1 MTFCAEMCYRKT
13 MDINAPLEQF
23 IRLTPQKKAGLK
35 KLGLA
40 TCRDLLTYLPSRYE
54 EFAGLKKIRDLVIGE
69 SAFVSGEVAGAKAE
83 KTWRKKMPLAEALV
97 KDETGTIRATW
108 FGQPYLAQILKP
120 GMRIQLSGKV
130 RYEKG
135 KLFFTNPA
143 WETALETSDTR
154 HETGAKLL
162 PVYSE
167 TYGVSSLWLRVQI
180 QKLISQIREW
190 PEIIPQEILKKY
202 HLPDFQKAVRAVH
215 FPRTLGES
223 EAAKKRFAFEEVFLI
238 QLDRQL
244 ERATHKEKKAAA
256 ILPDIALAKD
266 FVASLPFPLT
276 NAQRKVIWQIFE
288 DIKKPMPMARLLEGD
303 VGSGKTLVAAAVAL
317 QAAKAGLQ
325 SAIMAPTEIL
335 ARQHF
340 QEFIKRLEPFRVRI
354 GLLTSSESQKF
365 PSKISRNKSAEV
377 SKAQLLKFTASGDIQ
392 ILIGTHA
399 LIQTQVKFKRIG
411 FVVIDEQHRFGKEQ
425 RQRFAK
431 EKEEVAHHDTIRIL
445 KPSQIGFAK
454 AVPHLLSMTATP
466 IPRTLALTI
475 FGNLDIS
482 VLDEMPP
489 GRKKIIT
496 KIIPA
501 AKRNEAYEFIR
512 SEIKSGRQAFVICP
526 RIEKP
531 DGKQYK
537 SIRAMQMF
545 SEMKAVKEE
554 YEKLSKTIFSE
565 FTIAMLHGKLKPKEK
580 ETIMKD
586 FKDGKT
592 DILISTSVV
601 EVGVDVPN
609 ATMMLIEG
617 GERFGLAQLHQF
629 RGRVGRGEHQSYC
642 FVFTDSHTQKTR
654 ERLRALE
661 TAKNGF
667 ELAEYD
673 LQFRGA
679 GELSGSRQWGMSD
692 AGMEALKNI
701 KMVEAAREEAGAIVA
716 EDPLLKKK
724 PLLRERLE
732 KISQKIHFE

>member
-1 MTFCAEMCYRKT
+1 ME
-13 MDINAPLEQF
+13 LETRLETI
-23 IRLTPQKKAGLK
+23 IRLTPQKRSGLK
-35 KLGLA
+35 KLGIA
-40 TCRDLLTYLPSRYE
+40 TCRDLLTYLPARYE
-54 EFAGLKKIRDLVIGE
+54 KFAGLKKIRDLAIGE
-69 SAFVSGEVAGAKAE
+69 SASIIGEIVAAKAE
-83 KTWRKKMPLAEALV
+83 KTWHKKMLLAEAEI
-97 KDETGTIRATW
+97 KDDTGDIRAVW
-108 FGQPYLAQILKP
+108 FGQPYLANMLKT
-120 GMRIQLSGKV
+120 GARVRLSGKV
-130 RYEKG
+130 RYNRKNI
-135 KLFFTNPA
+135 FFSNPV
-143 WETALETSDTR
+143 WEFLQPATSNLQLTS
-154 HETGAKLL
+154 LI
-162 PVYSE
+162 PIYSE

-180 QKLISQIREW
+180 QKLMPQIHDW
-190 PEIIPQEILKKY
+190 QEIIPEEILKKY
-202 HLPDFQKAVRAVH
+202 HLPDFQKAVRVIH
-215 FPRTLGES
+215 FPRTIGET
-223 EAAKKRFAFEEVFLI
+223 EAAKKRFAFEEVFVI

-244 ERATHKEKKAAA
+244 ERRADKEKKAAV
-256 ILPDIALAKD
+256 ITPDISLAKD
-266 FVASLPFPLT
+266 FAASLPFLLT
-276 NAQRKVIWQIFE
+276 NAQRRVIWQIFE

-335 ARQHF
+335 TRQHF
-340 QEFIKRLEPFRVRI
+340 QEFMKRLEPFRVRI

-365 PSKISRNKSAEV
+365 PSKISRSKPAEI

-399 LIQTQVKFKRIG
+399 LIQTQVKFKKLG
-411 FVVIDEQHRFGKEQ
+411 LVVIDEQHRFGTEQ
-425 RQRFAK
+425 RARLAK

-445 KPSQIGFAK
+445 KPSQIGFVK

-475 FGNLDIS
+475 FGNLDVS

-496 KIIPA
+496 KIIPV
-501 AKRNEAYEFIR
+501 AKRNDAYEFIR
-512 SEIKSGRQAFVICP
+512 TEINTGRQVFVICP

-537 SIRAMQMF
+537 SVRAMQTF

-554 YEKLSKTIFSE
+554 YEKLSKTIFPE
-565 FTIAMLHGKLKPKEK
+565 FKIAMLHGKLKPKEK
-580 ETIMKD
+580 EEIMKD
-586 FKDGKT
+586 FKGGKT
-592 DILISTSVV
+592 HILVSTSVV

-642 FVFTDSHTQKTR
+642 FIFTDSHTVKTR
-654 ERLRALE
+654 ERLKALE
-661 TAKNGF
+661 SAKNGF

-679 GELSGSRQWGMSD
+679 GELSGARQWGMSD
-692 AGMEALKNI
+692 SGMEALKNI
-701 KMVEAAREEAGAIVA
+701 KMVEAAREEAGVIVA
-716 EDPLLKKK
+716 RDPLLKKY
-724 PLLRERLE
+724 PLLTEQLLR
-732 KISQKIHFE
+732 ISKKIHFE

>member
-1 MTFCAEMCYRKT
+1 
-13 MDINAPLEQF
+13 MDINTPLEQL
-23 IRLTPQKKAGLK
+23 IRLTPQKKSGLK

-40 TCRDLLTYLPSRYE
+40 TCRDLLAYLPSRYE
-54 EFAGLKKIRDLVIGE
+54 EFAGLKKIRDLAIGE
-69 SAFVSGEVAGAKAE
+69 SASIIGEIVDAKAE
-83 KTWRKKMPLAEALV
+83 KTWRKKMLLAEAFV
-97 KDETGTIRATW
+97 KDDTGTIRATW
-108 FGQPYLAQILKP
+108 FGQPYLAAMLKS
-120 GMRIQLSGKV
+120 GMRVRLSGKV

-135 KLFFTNPA
+135 RIFFTNPA
-143 WETALETSDTR
+143 WEITQETSDMK
-154 HETGAKLL
+154 HETRATLL
-162 PVYSE
+162 PIYSE

-180 QKLISQIREW
+180 QRFISQIREW

-202 HLPDFQKAVRAVH
+202 HLPDFQKSVRLVH

-244 ERATHKEKKAAA
+244 ERATHKEKKANPIA
-256 ILPDIALAKD
+256 PDIALAKE
-266 FVASLPFPLT
+266 FISFLPFLLT
-276 NAQRKVIWQIFE
+276 NAQRKAIWQIFE
-288 DIKKPMPMARLLEGD
+288 DIKKPAPMARLLEGD

-325 SAIMAPTEIL
+325 CAIMAPTEIL

-340 QEFIKRLEPFRVRI
+340 HEFIKRLAPFHTRI

-365 PSKISRNKSAEV
+365 PSKISKNKPAEV
-377 SKAQLLKFTASGDIQ
+377 SKAQLLKFTASGDVQ

-399 LIQTQVKFKRIG
+399 LIQNKVKFKQLG
-411 FVVIDEQHRFGKEQ
+411 FVVIDEQHRFGTEQ
-425 RQRFAK
+425 RSRLAK

-475 FGNLDIS
+475 FGNLDLS

-496 KIIPA
+496 KIVPA
-501 AKRNEAYEFIR
+501 AKRGNAYEFIR
-512 SEIKSGRQAFVICP
+512 NEIKNGRQAFVICP

-537 SIRAMQMF
+537 SVRAMQMF

-554 YEKLSKTIFSE
+554 YEKLSREIFPE
-565 FTIAMLHGKLKPKEK
+565 FKIAMLHGKLKPKEK
-580 ETIMKD
+580 EEIMKQ
-586 FKDGKT
+586 FKNGDMH
-592 DILISTSVV
+592 ILVSTSVV
-601 EVGVDVPN
+601 EVGVDIPN

-629 RGRVGRGEHQSYC
+629 RGRVGRGEHQSHC
-642 FVFTDSHTQKTR
+642 FVFTDSNTQKTR

-701 KMVEAAREEAGAIVA
+701 KMVEAAREEAAALVA
-716 EDPLLKKK
+716 EDPALKNE
-724 PLLRERLE
+724 PLLRERLLR
-732 KISQKIHFE
+732 ISQKIHFE